1 MKSTSEKDGYLK
13 VFVNDKLKVLE
24 NRQTLPDSGS
34 GHSLKLGIYNA
45 YKSKAMEPYGKQVVY
60 FDAISKS
67 VGRPPVT
74 AKKTITYNPEA
85 LQRLRETNKCPDCDL
100 QGANLRTASLEGAK
114 LQGADLQGADLSYAK
129 LMGVNLSNAN
139 LKEADLSDTYLI
151 RANLVGA
158 NLMDADMTRSVLS
171 EADLSGA
178 NLDGAELMDAY
189 LHGTNLSEVKNLT
202 CDQIDL
208 AYVDHDTK
216 FPDYINIFWDW

>member
-1 MKSTSEKDGYLK
+1 MLPEWIE
-13 VFVNDKLKVLE
+13 KLKKIE
-24 NRQTLPDSGS
+24 R
-34 GHSLKLGIYNA
+34 
-45 YKSKAMEPYGKQVVY
+45 
-60 FDAISKS
+60 
-67 VGRPPVT
+67 
-74 AKKTITYNPEA
+74 AKN
-85 LQRLRETNKCPDCDL
+85 DL
-100 QGANLRTASLEGAK
+100 H
-114 LQGADLQGADLSYAK
+114 GADLSYAK

-158 NLMDADMTRSVLS
+158 NLMDADMTRSILS

-216 FPDYINIFWDW
+216 FPDYINISWDSHGNCHCREEGFV